1 MDKARCSEQFI
12 SPRLCVKE
20 ARRVVAEVGRVLTS
34 GKVTAKS
41 FNDDTSKTVGLGASP
56 ANSSASGVIT
66 HFGRIRWTQ

>member
-1 MDKARCSEQFI
+1 M
-12 SPRLCVKE
+12 
-20 ARRVVAEVGRVLTS
+20 VAEVVRVLTS
-34 GKVTAKS
+34 GKVPAKI

>member
-1 MDKARCSEQFI
+1 ME
-12 SPRLCVKE
+12 E

-34 GKVTAKS
+34 GKVTAKT

-56 ANSSASGVIT
+56 PNSSASGVIP